1 LRSLLFSNNYLKKDD
16 LITNMSYKIGNVKLD
31 NPFILAPL
39 HGVNCLAFRL
49 LCKEYGAGL
58 VYSSMIH
65 INWLIKEKRLP
76 EAIEFSK
83 EEKPIAV
90 QLIGND
96 PKTVK
101 EAVEIVE
108 PYADIIDFNFGCPDG
123 DVLGWKMGAYLVKH
137 PEKIPKLLGA
147 AIGATNK
154 PVTAKIRSGWDEKT
168 INCVEVGKM
177 IEDSGADAVA
187 LHARTRKQVYSGKAD
202 WQLIKKL
209 KEKVEIPV
217 IGNGDVSN
225 GFLGKSMLDKTGCD
239 FVMIGRGAMGYPFV
253 FKECNECL
261 DHGKEYR
268 PTMKERHEAVKRLI
282 YLYKNK
288 QKRDNFSELKQHM
301 MWSWK
306 WLKGAKEF
314 RVKLMNTKDEDGL
327 LKLVEEYFKTH

>member
-1 LRSLLFSNNYLKKDD
+1 MTL
-16 LITNMSYKIGNVKLD
+16 KIGKVKLE

-39 HGVNCLAFRL
+39 HGVNCMAFRL

-65 INWLIKEKRLP
+65 VNWLVKEKKLP
-76 EAIEFSK
+76 EAIEFCK

-96 PKTVK
+96 PKTIK

-137 PEKIPKLLGA
+137 PDKIPKILGA

-154 PVTAKIRSGWDEKT
+154 PVTAKIRSGWDEKS

-177 IEDSGADAVA
+177 IEDSGAEAVA
-187 LHARTRKQVYSGKAD
+187 LHARTKKQVYAGKAD
-202 WQLIKKL
+202 WTLIKKL
-209 KEKVEIPV
+209 KDAVNIPV
-217 IGNGDVSN
+217 IGNGDVTN

-253 FKECNECL
+253 FKECNDFLER
-261 DHGKEYR
+261 GKEYR
-268 PTMKERHEAVKRLI
+268 PSMQERHDATIRLMD
-282 YLYKNK
+282 LYKNK
-288 QKRDNFSELKQHM
+288 QNKYRFGELKQHI

-314 RVKLMNTKDEDGL
+314 RVKLMQTKDENEL
-327 LKLVEEYFKTH
+327 LELVNEYFKTH